1 VNNTGR
7 SVASFLVGFGIGAAV
22 ALLLAPQSGEETREW
37 IADTADKKVKF
48 LRRKGQQSIDHLQEA
63 IALSGEK
70 VAKIMKSSK
79 NVFDS
84 VSAKLD

>member
-1 VNNTGR
+1 VNNIGR
-7 SVASFLVGFGIGAAV
+7 SVTSFLVGFGIGAAV

-37 IADTADKKVKF
+37 IAETADKKVQF

-63 IALSGEK
+63 IAQAGEE

-79 NVFDS
+79 NVLDS
-84 VSAKLD
+84 ASAKLD